1 MIQGSFFSFPPVDL
15 SSCETRICRG
25 LFDESYKSSWGLDK
39 RSVLVWVGL
48 SQSITFGGE
57 K

>member
-25 LFDESYKSSWGLDK
+25 LFDESYKSSWDLDK